1 MRQEV
6 REIFAELGASQRGQ
20 LKEVTEKFSY
30 YYMISIQG
38 GSTPIFS
45 GGVLEIEALQEC
57 IS

>member
-1 MRQEV
+1 MRIGVQK
-6 REIFAELGASQRGQ
+6 IFAELGTSQRDQ